1 MRVHPDGAHEE
12 GTRRGHVDLDGKS
25 PGRSVGAERVDDVV
39 DTIRAANTARE
50 AIVLRGGGTLLS
62 IGDAPERYDTC
73 LDLRGLSGIVEYEPD
88 DLVATVRAGTTLAEL
103 AATLAEHGQRWPVE
117 VGAPERATVGGTIA
131 SAADGPSRLR
141 YFHPRDWTLGVQAVL
156 GDGSLTRAGGRVVK
170 NVTGYDLT
178 KLYAGSF
185 GTLCA
190 ITEVSLK
197 LLAIPPWTVT
207 LRLEAP
213 TLDYAYLET
222 RSLIE
227 RGLPI
232 DALAIV
238 HGPPAEDLGFPS
250 LTGIFVRLAGSPRVV
265 ERLRTEICAVAP
277 FDDEERDIWPRVA
290 RLPLEAATSIRL
302 SYPAGSVE
310 PHPGPAG
317 ALVYPG
323 VGTMHV
329 FGAEGPGELHALR
342 MVLEANGGAMVI
354 ERAPAELRK
363 QVGTWGTPRTP
374 EAIGRSL
381 KARFDPNGVLAPG
394 RFVY

>member
-1 MRVHPDGAHEE
+1 
-12 GTRRGHVDLDGKS
+12 VDLDGKS
-25 PGRSVGAERVDDVV
+25 PGRSVRAERVEDVV
-39 DTIRAANTARE
+39 DVIRAANAARE
-50 AIVLRGGGTLLS
+50 AIVLRGGGTRLS

-73 LDLRGLSGIVEYEPD
+73 VDLRGISGIVEYEPE
-88 DLVATVRAGTTLAEL
+88 DLVVTVRAGTTLAEL
-103 AATLAEHGQRWPVE
+103 SATLAKNGQRWPVE

-141 YFHPRDWTLGVQAVL
+141 YFHPRDWTIGVQAVL
-156 GDGSLTRAGGRVVK
+156 GDGTVARAGGRVVK

-197 LLAIPPWTVT
+197 LLAIPPCTAT

-213 TLDYAYLET
+213 TLDYAYLQT
-222 RSLIE
+222 SSLIE

-238 HGPPAEDLGFPS
+238 HGPPAEELGCPS
-250 LTGIFVRLAGSPRVV
+250 LTGIWVRVVGTPRVV
-265 ERLRTEICAVAP
+265 ERLRAEISATGPYV
-277 FDDEERDIWPRVA
+277 DEAHEVWPRLA
-290 RLPLEAATSIRL
+290 MLPLGAATSIRL

-317 ALVYPG
+317 ALIYPG

-329 FGAEGPGELHALR
+329 FGTEGPGELRALR
-342 MVLEANGGAMVI
+342 MLLEAKGGAVVL
-354 ERAPAELRK
+354 ERAPSELRRE
-363 QVGTWGTPRTP
+363 VGTWGTPRTP
-374 EAIGRSL
+374 EAIARAL
-381 KARFDPNGVLAPG
+381 KDRFDPNGVLAPG

>member
-1 MRVHPDGAHEE
+1 M
-12 GTRRGHVDLDGKS
+12 DLDGRS
-25 PGRSVGAERVDDVV
+25 PARTVRAERVEDVV
-39 DTIRAANTARE
+39 DTIRASNTAHE
-50 AIVLRGGGTLLS
+50 AVVLRGGGTRLS

-88 DLVATVRAGTTLAEL
+88 DLVITVGAGTTLAEL
-103 AATLAEHGQRWPVE
+103 AATLGEHGQRWPVE

-141 YFHPRDWTLGVQAVL
+141 YFHPRDWTLGVRAVL
-156 GDGSLTRAGGRVVK
+156 GDGTVARAGGRGVK

-197 LLAIPPWTVT
+197 LLAIPPRTLT

-213 TLDYAYLET
+213 TLDYAYQQT
-222 RSLIE
+222 RAFIE
-227 RGLPI
+227 GGLPL

-238 HGPPAEDLGFPS
+238 HGPPAEELGVPS
-250 LTGIFVRLAGSPRVV
+250 LTGIWVRLSGTARVV
-265 ERLRTEICAVAP
+265 ERLRSEICAGRP
-277 FDDEERDIWPRVA
+277 FLEEEREVWPRLA
-290 RLPLEAATSIRL
+290 LLPLEASTSIRL
-302 SYPAGSVE
+302 SYPAGSIE
-310 PHPGPAG
+310 PHPGESG
-317 ALVYPG
+317 ALIYPG

-329 FGAEGPGELHALR
+329 FGTEGAGELRALR
-342 MVLEANGGAMVI
+342 MLLESNGGALVI
-354 ERAPAELRK
+354 ERAPADLRK
-363 QVGTWGTPRTP
+363 DVGTWGTPRTP

-394 RFVY
+394 RFAF

>member
-1 MRVHPDGAHEE
+1 M
-12 GTRRGHVDLDGKS
+12 DLDGRS
-25 PGRSVGAERVDDVV
+25 PARTVQAERVEDVV
-39 DTIRAANTARE
+39 DTIRAANTAHE
-50 AIVLRGGGTLLS
+50 AVVLRGGGTRLS

-73 LDLRGLSGIVEYEPD
+73 LDLRGVSGIVEYEPD
-88 DLVATVRAGTTLAEL
+88 DLVITVRAGTTLAEL
-103 AATLAEHGQRWPVE
+103 AATLRDHGQRWPVE

-141 YFHPRDWTLGVQAVL
+141 YFHPRDWTLGVRAVL
-156 GDGSLTRAGGRVVK
+156 GDGTVARAGGRVVK

-197 LLAIPPWTVT
+197 LLAIPPRTLT

-213 TLDYAYLET
+213 TLDYAYLQT
-222 RSLIE
+222 RALIE
-227 RGLPI
+227 GRLPI

-238 HGPPAEDLGFPS
+238 HGPPADELGFPS
-250 LTGIFVRLAGSPRVV
+250 LTGIWLRLAGSARVV
-265 ERLRTEICAVAP
+265 ERLRAEICASGP
-277 FDDEERDIWPRVA
+277 FLVEEREVWPRLA
-290 RLPLEAATSIRL
+290 LLPLEAATSIRL
-302 SYPAGSVE
+302 SYPAGSIE

-317 ALVYPG
+317 ALIYPG

-329 FGAEGPGELHALR
+329 FGTEGPGELRALR
-342 MVLEANGGAMVI
+342 MLLESNGGALVI
-354 ERAPAELRK
+354 ERAPADLRK
-363 QVGTWGTPRTP
+363 DVGTWGTPRTP

-394 RFVY
+394 RFAF

>member
-1 MRVHPDGAHEE
+1 M
-12 GTRRGHVDLDGKS
+12 DLDGRS
-25 PGRSVGAERVDDVV
+25 PSRTVEAGRVEDVV
-39 DTIRAANTARE
+39 DTIRGANAARE
-50 AIVLRGGGTLLS
+50 AVVLRGGATRLG

-73 LDLRGLSGIVEYEPD
+73 LDLRGLTGVIEYEPD
-88 DLVATVRAGTTLAEL
+88 DLVVTVRAGTTLAEL
-103 AATLAEHGQRWPVE
+103 AAILAEHRQRWPVE

-141 YFHPRDWTLGVQAVL
+141 YFHPRDWTLGVRAVL
-156 GDGSLTRAGGRVVK
+156 GDGTLTRAGGRVVK

-197 LLAIPPWTVT
+197 LLAIPPHTLT
-207 LRLEAP
+207 LRMEAP

-222 RSLIE
+222 RALFE
-227 RGLPI
+227 RGLPL
-232 DALAIV
+232 DALCIL
-238 HGPPAEDLGFPS
+238 HGPPADAFGFAS
-250 LTGIFVRLAGSPRVV
+250 LTGIWVRVAGTRRVV
-265 ERLRTEICAVAP
+265 ERLRAEITGAGP
-277 FDDEERDIWPRVA
+277 FVEEGDDVWPRVA
-290 RLPLEAATSIRL
+290 ALPLEAETSIRL
-302 SYPAGSVE
+302 SYPAFSVE

-329 FGAEGPGELHALR
+329 FGTEGPGELRELR
-342 MVLEANGGAMVI
+342 LLLEANGGALVI
-354 ERAPAELRK
+354 ERAPADLRRA
-363 QVGTWGTPRTP
+363 VGTWGTPRTP

-381 KARFDPNGVLAPG
+381 KARFDPNGVLSPG
-394 RFVY
+394 RFAF

>member
-1 MRVHPDGAHEE
+1 M
-12 GTRRGHVDLDGKS
+12 DLDGKV
-25 PGRSVGAERVDDVV
+25 PRHTVRAERAQDVA
-39 DTIRAANTARE
+39 DTIRAANAAHE
-50 AIVLRGGGTLLS
+50 AIVLRGGGTRLS

-73 LDLRGLSGIVEYEPD
+73 LDLTGLRGIVEYEPD
-88 DLVATVRAGTTLAEL
+88 DLVVTVQAGTTLAEL
-103 AATLAEHGQRWPVE
+103 ESVLAKNGQRWPVE

-141 YFHPRDWTLGVQAVL
+141 YFHPRDWTLGVRAVL
-156 GDGSLTRAGGRVVK
+156 GDGTVTRAGGRVVK

-197 LLAIPPWTVT
+197 LLAIPPRTHT
-207 LRLEAP
+207 LRMEAP

-238 HGPPAEDLGFPS
+238 HGQPALELGFPS
-250 LTGIFVRLAGSPRVV
+250 LTGMWVRLAGTQRVV
-265 ERLRTEICAVAP
+265 ERLRTDICALAP
-277 FDDEERDIWPRVA
+277 FADEVRDIWPSVA
-290 RLPLEAATSIRL
+290 RLPLDAETSIRL

-329 FGAEGPGELHALR
+329 FGADSAAELRELR
-342 MVLEANGGAMVI
+342 LVLEANGGAMIV
-354 ERAPAELRK
+354 ERAPAELRR
-363 QVGTWGTPRTP
+363 QVGTWGRPRSP

-394 RFVY
+394 RFAF